1 MNRRTF
7 LLAAGALPGAAIST
21 TSCNRNRKRAIAVI
35 PKGSAHLFWQSVH
48 AGANKCGRERG
59 AEIIWNGPATEVD
72 YTAQLQIIDAMINRR
87 VDAIVLAP
95 IDKKAMVSAVERAAR
110 EKIPVVI
117 FDSGIDTEQYV
128 SQVATDNFRGGELAA
143 DRIAKILDGDGEIA
157 MVKCQPGS
165 ASTME
170 REDGFEQRITKVYPG
185 IKIVDSRYG
194 MSDFA
199 KSLAVTENM
208 LTAHPKLE
216 ALFASN
222 ESSTVG
228 AVQAL
233 KQRKSQVKLVGFDS
247 SAALIE
253 DVKAGVIDSL
263 VIQDPFRMGFESVK
277 AALDKLEEKPVKKQN
292 PLPPRLVELANL
304 NDADVQ
310 AQLNP
315 DLKTYL

>member
-1 MNRRTF
+1 MAVSAA
-7 LLAAGALPGAAIST
+7 AAGAAG
-21 TSCNRNRKRAIAVI
+21 CGRNHKRVIAVI

-48 AGANKCGRERG
+48 AGANKCARENN
-59 AEIIWNGPATEVD
+59 AEVIWNGPATEVD

-87 VDAIVLAP
+87 VDAIALAP

-117 FDSGIDTEQYV
+117 FDSGIDTEHYV
-128 SQVATDNFRGGELAA
+128 SMVATDNYRGGELAA
-143 DRIAKILDGDGEIA
+143 DRIATILDGEGDVA
-157 MVKCQPGS
+157 MVKVQPGS

-170 REDGFEQRITKVYPG
+170 REEGFEQRVAKVYPD
-185 IKIVDSRYG
+185 IKIVDARYG
-194 MSDFA
+194 MADFA
-199 KSLAVTENM
+199 KSLAVAENM

-216 ALFASN
+216 AIFASN

-233 KQRKSQVKLVGFDS
+233 KQRKSEVKLVGFDS

-253 DVKAGVIDSL
+253 DLKAGVIDSL
-263 VIQDPFRMGFESVK
+263 VIQDPFRMGYESVK
-277 AALDKLEEKPVKKQN
+277 AAIDQIEGRTVKKLN
-292 PLPPRLVELANL
+292 PLPPVLVDLAAL
-304 NDADVQ
+304 ARPEIQ

>member
-1 MNRRTF
+1 MKRRQF
-7 LLAAGALPGAAIST
+7 LAASAAAAGAAA
-21 TSCNRNRKRAIAVI
+21 CGRNHKRLIAVI

-48 AGANKCGRERG
+48 AGAIKCARENN
-59 AEIIWNGPATEVD
+59 AEVTWNGPATEVD

-87 VDAIVLAP
+87 VDAIALAP

-117 FDSGIDTEQYV
+117 FDSGIDTEQFV
-128 SQVATDNFRGGELAA
+128 SMVATDNFRGGELAA
-143 DRIAKILDGDGEIA
+143 DRIAKILDGEGEVA
-157 MVKCQPGS
+157 MVKVQAGS

-170 REDGFEQRITKVYPG
+170 REAGFEQRVAKVYPH
-185 IKIVDSRYG
+185 IKIVDARYG
-194 MSDFA
+194 LADFA
-199 KSLAVTENM
+199 KSLAVAENM

-216 ALFASN
+216 AIFASN

-233 KQRKSQVKLVGFDS
+233 KQRKSAVKLVGFDS

-253 DVKAGVIDSL
+253 DLKAGVIDSL
-263 VIQDPFRMGFESVK
+263 VIQDPFRMGYESVK
-277 AALDKLEEKPVKKQN
+277 AALDQLDGKPVKKLN
-292 PLPPRLVELANL
+292 PLPPVLVDLAAL
-304 NDADVQ
+304 ARPEIQ

-315 DLKTYL
+315 DLKSYL

>member
-1 MNRRTF
+1 MKRREF
-7 LLAAGALPGAAIST
+7 LAVGAALT
-21 TSCNRNRKRAIAVI
+21 AAACGRNGKRQIAVI

-48 AGANKCGRERG
+48 AGAVKCARENN

-72 YTAQLQIIDAMINRR
+72 YTSQLQIIDAMINRR
-87 VDAIVLAP
+87 VDAIALAP
-95 IDKKAMVSAVERAAR
+95 IDKKAMVLAVERASK

-117 FDSGIDTEQYV
+117 FDSGIDTDKFV
-128 SQVATDNFRGGELAA
+128 SMVATDNFHGGELAA
-143 DRIAKILDGDGEIA
+143 DRMAKILDGEGEVA
-157 MVKCQPGS
+157 MVKVQPGS

-170 REDGFEQRITKVYPG
+170 REEGFETRIAKVYPD
-185 IKIVDSRYG
+185 IKIVDARYG
-194 MSDFA
+194 MADFA
-199 KSLAVTENM
+199 KSLAVSENM
-208 LTAHPKLE
+208 LTAHPDLE
-216 ALFASN
+216 AIFASN

-253 DVKAGVIDSL
+253 DLKSGAIDSL
-263 VIQDPFRMGFESVK
+263 VIQDPFKMGYESVK
-277 AALDKLEEKPVKKQN
+277 TAIDQMEGRPVKKMN
-292 PLPPRLVELANL
+292 ALPPVLVDLGALLRPEI
-304 NDADVQ
+304 Q

>member
-1 MNRRTF
+1 MKRRTF
-7 LLAAGALPGAAIST
+7 LTISAVAAAGGAT
-21 TSCNRNRKRAIAVI
+21 PSCNRNHKRQIAVI

-48 AGANKCGRERG
+48 AGANKCARENN
-59 AEIIWNGPATEVD
+59 AEVIWNGPATEVD

-87 VDAIVLAP
+87 VDAIALAP

-117 FDSGIDTEQYV
+117 FDSGIDTDQFV

-143 DRIAKILDGDGEIA
+143 DRIAKILDGDGEVA
-157 MVKCQPGS
+157 MVKVQPGS

-170 REDGFEQRITKVYPG
+170 REDGFEQRVAKVYPN
-185 IKIVDSRYG
+185 IRIVDARYG
-194 MSDFA
+194 MADFA
-199 KSLAVTENM
+199 KSLAVAENM

-216 ALFASN
+216 AIFASN

-233 KQRKSQVKLVGFDS
+233 KQRKSEVRLVGFDS

-253 DVKAGVIDSL
+253 DLKAGAIDSL
-263 VIQDPFRMGFESVK
+263 VIQDPFRIGYESVK
-277 AALDKLEEKPVKKQN
+277 AALDRLDGKPVKKMN
-292 PLPPRLVELANL
+292 SLPPVLVDLENL
-304 NDADVQ
+304 GKPEIQ